1 MRRRAGVGAIQKQK
15 LEQEK
20 YKDKGTSIQEN
31 QLEQLSQHLNTFRDK
46 LESFASEYKN
56 EIKKDAQFRRHFQ
69 EMCASIGVDP
79 LASRK
84 GFWSLLGMGDFYYEL
99 SVQIVEVCLATN
111 YKNGGLILLD
121 ELRTRLVKSRGKS
134 LQHQD
139 ITNEDLLA
147 AAKKLKIFGNG
158 FSIIP
163 IGQGQY
169 LVQSI
174 PGELSLDHSLVLQQ
188 VASKNEAHISVSVLN
203 NELNWS
209 TERAQHALD
218 FMVQEGYAWIDTQ
231 SPQEHLYW
239 FPSLFTECMN
249 AEKETI

>member
-1 MRRRAGVGAIQKQK
+1 MRRRAGVGAVHKQK

-31 QLEQLSQHLNTFRDK
+31 QLEQLSQHLNTFREK
-46 LESFASEYKN
+46 LETFASEYKN
-56 EIKKDAQFRRHFQ
+56 DIKKNAQFRRHFQ

-121 ELRTRLVKSRGKS
+121 ELRTRLIKARGKGQ
-134 LQHQD
+134 QHQE

-147 AAKKLKIFGNG
+147 AAKKLNVLGNG
-158 FSIIP
+158 FTIIP
-163 IGQGQY
+163 LGRGEY
-169 LVQSI
+169 LVQSV
-174 PGELSLDHSLVLQQ
+174 PGEMTMDHSLLLQQ
-188 VASKNEAHISVSVLN
+188 VAEKKDAHISVTWLEDKLKWTTV
-203 NELNWS
+203 
-209 TERAQHALD
+209 RAQHALD

-231 SPQEHLYW
+231 CPVEYLYW
-239 FPSLFTECMN
+239 FPSLFADCMN
-249 AEKETI
+249 AEKETT

>member
-1 MRRRAGVGAIQKQK
+1 MKRRVGIGAIQKQK

-20 YKDKGTSIQEN
+20 YKDKGSTIQEN
-31 QLEQLSQHLNTFRDK
+31 QLEQLSKHLNTFRDK

-56 EIKKDAQFRRHFQ
+56 DIKKNAQFRRHFQ

-84 GFWSLLGMGDFYYEL
+84 GFWSMLGMGDFYYEL

-111 YKNGGLILLD
+111 YKNGGLISLD
-121 ELRTRLVKSRGKS
+121 ELRTRLIRSRGNS
-134 LQHQD
+134 QLHQE

-147 AAKKLKIFGNG
+147 AAKKLKVFGNG

-163 IGQGQY
+163 IGRGQF
-169 LVQSI
+169 LVQSV
-174 PGELSLDHSLVLQQ
+174 PGELNLDHSQVLQQ
-188 VASKNEAHISVSVLN
+188 VAGKNQAYISVTVLE
-203 NELNWS
+203 NELNWTS
-209 TERAQHALD
+209 ERAQRALD
-218 FMVQEGYAWIDTQ
+218 FMVQEGYAWFDSQ
-231 SPQEHLYW
+231 SPVEHLYW

-249 AEKETI
+249 ADKDNS